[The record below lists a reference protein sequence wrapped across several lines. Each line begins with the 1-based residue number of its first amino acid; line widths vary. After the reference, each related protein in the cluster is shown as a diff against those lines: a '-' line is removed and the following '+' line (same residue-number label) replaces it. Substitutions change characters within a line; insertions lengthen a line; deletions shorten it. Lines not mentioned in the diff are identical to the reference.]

1 MVVSDVAWK
10 YNIPEGRETNAII
23 CIDNVMLSK
32 EKRITNMYE
41 LTLATSGTNK

>member
-1 MVVSDVAWK
+1 MVVSNVAWK
-10 YNIPEGRETNAII
+10 YNIPEERETSAII

-32 EKRITNMYE
+32 KKRITNMNE